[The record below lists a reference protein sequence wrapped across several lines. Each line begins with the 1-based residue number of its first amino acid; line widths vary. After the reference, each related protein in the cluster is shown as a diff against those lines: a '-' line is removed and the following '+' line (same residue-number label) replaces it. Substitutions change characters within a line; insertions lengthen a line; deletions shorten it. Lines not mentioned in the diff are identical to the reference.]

1 MEYNKNI
8 LLKNKIVVIIIFII
22 IIIKYFRIMII
33 VFQILITYFNDD
45 FNKIVIYMIK
55 KYKDIN
61 KNVHLN

>member
-1 MEYNKNI
+1 
-8 LLKNKIVVIIIFII
+8 
-22 IIIKYFRIMII
+22 MII

-45 FNKIVIYMIK
+45 FNKIVIYMIN